1 MDKLDKIRLFEKL
14 NQVDKLDHIRRI
26 ETKIN
31 DTIPGVLTRSD
42 IREIICGY
50 KTYPLYMIKYVCTVF
65 PKISSSEALDY
76 IVKSKE
82 RQCDL
87 MECILTAYS
96 IGLCDLPDIRF
107 RCHIIRDYCDTDTT
121 ADIDTNADVEDLRN
135 YTDSY
140 TDSYTDGHAVN
151 KTENQTSSRIIK
163 KNCSCFDKRHWYS
176 LYDCFMEL
184 ITSDPRFMFDSYN
197 VNHSIITLVSKTDCA
212 DHRLSDLFKKAVRNP
227 DRWRAIL
234 IFIKKTGLVSSVYG
248 DIIFFIRDTIIKND
262 RAIEKHQA
270 VSKFSDRV
278 LLSNL
283 LKRHS
288 ECHSNM
294 SMITNN
300 IYITDINGARN
311 TDLIKDKRINCV
323 VSLTKQP
330 VFRASNANIK
340 YFHIKIDDTES
351 VDFLSM
357 TVDVADRVVELIALN
372 STVLVHCF
380 LGVSRSVSFVIL
392 ILIKQGMEFDDALKL
407 VTSKRP
413 SANPNPSFKKQLKDF
428 SNSRK

>member
-14 NQVDKLDHIRRI
+14 NQIEKLDHVRRI

-31 DTIPGVLTRSD
+31 DIKPGLLTRLD

-65 PKISSSEALDY
+65 PKISSFEALDY

-87 MECILTAYS
+87 MECILTSYS

-107 RCHIIRDYCDTDTT
+107 GCHIIRAYRETETVDADAD
-121 ADIDTNADVEDLRN
+121 ADIDIDVDIDVEDLRN
-135 YTDSY
+135 QTDN
-140 TDSYTDGHAVN
+140 N
-151 KTENQTSSRIIK
+151 KTENYTGSRIIK

-184 ITSDPRFMFDSYN
+184 ISSDPRFMFDSYN
-197 VNHSIITLVSKTDCA
+197 VNHSITTLVSKTDVT
-212 DHRLSDLFKKAVRNP
+212 DQRLSDLFKKAVRNP
-227 DRWRAIL
+227 DRWRSIL
-234 IFIKKTGLVSSVYG
+234 IFIKKTGLVSSAYG

-270 VSKFSDRV
+270 VSKFNDRV

-311 TDLIKDKRINCV
+311 TDLIKDKRISCV

-330 VFRASNANIK
+330 VFRASNIK

-351 VDFLSM
+351 VNFLSM
-357 TVDVADRVVELIALN
+357 TVDVADQVIELITQN
-372 STVLVHCF
+372 SIVLVHCF

-392 ILIKQGMEFDDALKL
+392 VLIKQGMEFDDALKL
-407 VTSKRP
+407 VTTKRP
-413 SANPNPSFKKQLKDF
+413 AANPNPSFKKQLKDF